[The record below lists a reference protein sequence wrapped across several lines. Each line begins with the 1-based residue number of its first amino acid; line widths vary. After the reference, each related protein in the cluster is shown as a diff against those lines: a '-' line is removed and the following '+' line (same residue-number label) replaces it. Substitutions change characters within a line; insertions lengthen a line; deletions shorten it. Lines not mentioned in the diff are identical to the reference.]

1 MNMETPSQNNV
12 LITLPVN
19 IAYKAIEGYLKQ
31 NFTGEIIK
39 DEKEG
44 GKVTNYAQILD
55 MALEGSAEE
64 DFDIAVDVTFKN
76 LTSLFRNKTGR
87 ILLHLS
93 LEFNE
98 QEQEIS
104 VANFNL
110 DGKTGNWLMNN
121 SIEPMANTFLHK
133 KLKTK
138 MIFNFRPIIE
148 KQLTDLNKK
157 LENAYE
163 VKKGINLYANLKD
176 FKIHRIIPKIKH
188 FYVLLNIE
196 GDAVM
201 DIEELNLQDEATSE
215 PIIEA

>member
-1 MNMETPSQNNV
+1 MDTSSQNNI

-19 IAYKAIEGYLKQ
+19 IAYSAIEGYLKE
-31 NFTGEIIK
+31 NFTGKIIK
-39 DEKEG
+39 DEKEN
-44 GKVTNYAQILD
+44 GKVTEYAKIMD
-55 MALEGSAEE
+55 MALAGSTEE
-64 DFDIAVDVTFKN
+64 DFDIVADITFKN
-76 LTSLFRNKTGR
+76 LTSLFRNKIGR

-98 QEQEIS
+98 EEQEIS
-104 VANFNL
+104 VINFKL

-121 SIEPMANTFLHK
+121 SIEAMANTFLHNK
-133 KLKTK
+133 IKTK

-157 LENAYE
+157 LEDAFE
-163 VKKGINLYANLKD
+163 VKKGINLYGNLKD
-176 FKIHRIIPKIKH
+176 FRIHRIIPKIKH

-201 DIEELNLQDEATSE
+201 DIEELNFQDETMPE
-215 PIIEA
+215 PIIKT